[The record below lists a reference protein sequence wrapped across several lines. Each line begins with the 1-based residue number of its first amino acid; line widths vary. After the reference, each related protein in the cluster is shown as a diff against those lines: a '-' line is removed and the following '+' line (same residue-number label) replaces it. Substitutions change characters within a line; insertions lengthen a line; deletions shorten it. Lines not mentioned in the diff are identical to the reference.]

1 VFYKFPKV
9 SKVSSTI
16 IRVEHTIIMNHLHS
30 SSMREKR
37 EISPSFSF
45 HEREVERKGG
55 KREVERKEGRREVE
69 EEREKNYPL
78 FIKYDT
84 FHFIIT

>member
-1 VFYKFPKV
+1 MLYKFPKV

-45 HEREVERKGG
+45 HEREVERK
-55 KREVERKEGRREVE
+55 EGRREVE

-78 FIKYDT
+78 FIKYDM